1 VVVSVA
7 PDATSPRSGSLI
19 DGLPEGSLLVAAM
32 VLAFAAFAPLPV
44 AFGLLL
50 VLAARALGIAPAL
63 LVAATLAAGSG
74 LLASEGAG
82 PALATYAR
90 SGTLW
95 HIRDAAEQDGVGVV
109 LIRTAPVSL
118 LGAGLAGGAMALW
131 LDMGRPFWARRRRRM
146 LWRRVARWLRELRGR
161 TCGPLLGVDERGEP
175 VRLSAAELGQHALVV
190 GATGSGKTT
199 TILRLLGEVAPDGVG
214 LLVVDLKAD
223 PSLAAEL
230 QGLAG
235 RVGLPFDCWALD
247 GSSHWNPLGHGDA
260 TELMNKVVA
269 LEAWSEPHYKRA
281 AQRYLHTALSILL
294 AAGQEPELPALVP
307 LLDPEALTAFLYG
320 PAASRV
326 SAEERG
332 RLERYLGGLDRSSQS
347 AIQGLANRLALLA
360 ETRAGER
367 LRAEPGGID
376 LRRTF
381 SGPRLTLFSLD
392 SQKYGETA
400 AQLATLVAQ
409 DVRTVA
415 SMRLAEGWPEPP
427 GYVVFDEFSAM
438 HSDHLLHLFAR
449 GRGAGIGV
457 LLATQELADLS
468 RVDPGFADQVLG
480 NTNVKLV
487 HRQDVP
493 ESAERL
499 AGVAGTRSVYEE
511 TFQTDRTP
519 FRSLAGRPLGG
530 WSGRTTGQGTIREVE
545 QYAVHPNV
553 LKQLPQGTAVLIRK
567 HPRPRAERVRIHP
580 PAWRKTSRR
589 PASGSVLR
597 LLRRAA

>member
-1 VVVSVA
+1 MVVSVA
-7 PDATSPRSGSLI
+7 STAASPGSGSPL

-32 VLAFAAFAPLPV
+32 LLTVAALAPLPV
-44 AFGLLL
+44 ALGLLL
-50 VLAARALGIAPAL
+50 VLAARALAIAPAL
-63 LVAATLAAGSG
+63 LVAATLAAGAG
-74 LLASEGAG
+74 LLASEGAA
-82 PALATYAR
+82 PALASYAR

-95 HIRDAAEQDGVGVV
+95 HIRDAVEHDGIRTV
-109 LIRTAPVSL
+109 LARTAPVSL
-118 LGAGLAGGAMALW
+118 LGAGLAGGVIALW

-146 LWRRVARWLRELRGR
+146 LWRRAARRLGELRGR
-161 TCGPLLGVDERGEP
+161 KAGQLLGVDERGEP
-175 VRLSAAELGQHALVV
+175 VRLSAAELGQHALVL

-199 TILRLLGEVAPDGVG
+199 TILRLLGEIVPGGAG

-223 PSLAAEL
+223 PSLATEL
-230 QGLAG
+230 HGLAERAG
-235 RVGLPFDCWALD
+235 RPFDRWALD
-247 GSSHWNPLGHGDA
+247 GSSQWNPLGHGDA
-260 TELMNKVVA
+260 TELMNKVIA
-269 LEAWSEPHYKRA
+269 LEEWSEPHYKRA
-281 AQRYLHTALSILL
+281 AQRYLHTTFSILL

-307 LLDPEALTAFLYG
+307 LLDPEALSAFLHG
-320 PAASRV
+320 PAARSV
-326 SAEERG
+326 SEEERD

-367 LRAEPGGID
+367 LRAGSDGID
-376 LRRTF
+376 LRHTF
-381 SGPRLTLFSLD
+381 TDPRLTLFSLD

-400 AQLATLVAQ
+400 AQLAALVAQ

-415 SMRLAEGWPEPP
+415 SARLAAGRSEPP

-519 FRSLAGRPLGG
+519 FRSLAGHPVGG
-530 WSGRTTGQGTIREVE
+530 WSGRTTGQGTIKEVE

-567 HPRPRAERVRIHP
+567 HPRPRVERVRVHP
-580 PAWRKTSRR
+580 PAWRETSRR
-589 PASGSVLR
+589 PGAGSLLG
-597 LLRRAA
+597 LLRRSA